1 MAITI
6 SATKAG
12 PCSGKPAVEIAYDA
26 GSTLDQILEAQKL
39 VLSDKKLAKAIGFKF
54 CGGCY
59 SGLDLNIKQ
68 KFEQVVQQG

>member
-12 PCSGKPAVEIAYDA
+12 RRGKPAVEIAFDP
-26 GSTLDQILEAQKL
+26 GTSLDDILAAQKR
-39 VLSDKKLAKAIGFKF
+39 VFADRALARRIGLTF

-59 SGLDLNIKQ
+59 SGLDLDIRQ
-68 KFEQVVQQG
+68 KFEHIVQG

>member
-12 PCSGKPAVEIAYDA
+12 RSGRPAVDIVFDPGTKLED
-26 GSTLDQILEAQKL
+26 ILNAQRR
-39 VLSDKKLAKAIGFKF
+39 VFADKALAKKIGLKF

-59 SGLDLNIKQ
+59 SGLDLDIKQ
-68 KFEQVVQQG
+68 KFENILQP